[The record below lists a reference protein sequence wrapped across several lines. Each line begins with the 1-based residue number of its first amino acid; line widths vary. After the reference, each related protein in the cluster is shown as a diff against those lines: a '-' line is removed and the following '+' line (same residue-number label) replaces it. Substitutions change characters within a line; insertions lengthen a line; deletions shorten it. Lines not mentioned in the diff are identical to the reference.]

1 MYDVERIKKIIIILR
16 GMGLKITDIEA
27 TDEWIESA
35 RGMRRIV
42 DDTMGKCGD
51 TVQGFEVWL
60 DKSKFGVAYKRLYKD
75 VEGCL
80 FGIKFHGK
88 PKCPTCGKG
97 D

>member
-60 DKSKFGVAYKRLYKD
+60 DKSKFGPYSQEHYKNT
-75 VEGCL
+75 EGYL
-80 FGIKFHGK
+80 FGIKIKKKRGI
-88 PKCPTCGKG
+88 
-97 D
+97 